1 MISSQVP
8 VLPSRDEF
16 VAIDVVDSGAE
27 SDIVLS
33 SEVGSSLS
41 LIA

>member
-1 MISSQVP
+1 M
-8 VLPSRDEF
+8 LPSRDEF
-16 VAIDVVDSGAE
+16 VAIDVVDSSAE

-33 SEVGSSLS
+33 REVGSSLS